1 MDDQSLTPKAIK
13 EELDR
18 YVIGQDEAKKAVAI
32 ALRNRWRRL
41 NIKDESLR
49 EDIIPKNIL
58 MIGPTGCGK
67 TEIARKLAKL
77 TQSPFIKVE
86 ATKFTEIGYVGRDVE
101 QIIRDL
107 IEVAINLEKKK
118 IRDRFIE
125 EAKLSAE
132 EIVLKSLLGDNPSDE
147 TKEKFRFM
155 LRNNQLN
162 DKEVEIALDQKS
174 NPFQSLDIPGMPGA
188 QMGMINMNDI
198 FGKGLKNK
206 KKTKLKIGDAYEP
219 LIQEEIEKIA
229 EKQNVVQNAIKSVQ
243 ESGIVFID
251 EIDKISRKNDN
262 PSITRDVSGEGVQQA
277 LLKLM
282 EGTVVNVPPQGGRK
296 HPDQKYIQVNTKNIL
311 FICGGAF
318 SGIHSIINSRIG
330 KFALGFNRNKQTNHQ
345 VDDNILKYILPQD
358 VKSYGLIPELIG
370 RLPILTHLEPLNKD
384 LLLKILVEPKNSIIK
399 QYETLFAMDNIELS
413 IDLKV
418 YKLIVEYALNFELGA
433 RGLRAICEQLFLEAL
448 YNMPS
453 NNSTE
458 LTKFHVDIKYAKE
471 KLSFLNSRKLK
482 EAS

>member
-1 MDDQSLTPKAIK
+1 MDSQSLTPKVIK

-18 YVIGQDEAKKAVAI
+18 YVIGQDDAKKAVAI

-41 NIKDESLR
+41 NVKDETLR
-49 EDIIPKNIL
+49 DDIIPKNIL

-118 IRDRFIE
+118 IRDRFID
-125 EAKLSAE
+125 EAKTSAE
-132 EIVLKSLLGDNPSDE
+132 EIVLKALLGDNPSEE
-147 TKEKFRFM
+147 TKEKFRLM
-155 LRNNQLN
+155 LRDNQLN
-162 DKEVEIALDQKS
+162 DKEIEIALDQKS

-206 KKTKLKIGDAYEP
+206 KKTKLKIGEAYEP

-251 EIDKISRKNDN
+251 EIDKIAPNSER
-262 PSITRDVSGEGVQQA
+262 RGGDVSREGVQRD
-277 LLKLM
+277 LLPLI
-282 EGTVVNVPPQGGRK
+282 EGTVVST
-296 HPDQKYIQVNTKNIL
+296 KYGTIETNHIL
-311 FICGGAF
+311 FIASGAF
-318 SGIHSIINSRIG
+318 
-330 KFALGFNRNKQTNHQ
+330 HQ
-345 VDDNILKYILPQD
+345 SKPSDLL
-358 VKSYGLIPELIG
+358 PELQG
-370 RLPILTHLEPLNKD
+370 RLPVRVRLNALKKDDFIRILKETD
-384 LLLKILVEPKNSIIK
+384 NSLTK
-399 QYETLFAMDNIELS
+399 QYRSLFATENIELKFEDEALEE
-413 IDLKV
+413 IATLTEQ
-418 YKLIVEYALNFELGA
+418 INTEVENIGA
-433 RGLRAICEQLFLEAL
+433 RRLQTMFEKILERISFDANL
-448 YNMPS
+448 S
-453 NNSTE
+453 DQKTE
-458 LTKFHVDIKYAKE
+458 VVNKAWVTDAVKSEIKPTDEKKFI
-471 KLSFLNSRKLK
+471 L
-482 EAS
+482 